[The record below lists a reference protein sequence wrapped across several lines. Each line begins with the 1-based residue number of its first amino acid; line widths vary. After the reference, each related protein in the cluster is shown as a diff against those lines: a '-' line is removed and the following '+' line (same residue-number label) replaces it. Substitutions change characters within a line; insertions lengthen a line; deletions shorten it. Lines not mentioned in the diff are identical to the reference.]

1 MAEQPNDTPEMQAA
15 PAVASAAPSD
25 AATISEAKAATADP
39 GPTVAG
45 LRREESKAQ
54 GRTTQV
60 KVKGARP
67 AAAAPSAAVAPSAT
81 AAPSLEPAARP
92 APAPATAEP
101 VRRAV
106 EPVEAGRRYPLRAAG
121 VALAIG
127 LGVAGGAYALSR
139 PADDASGTAFK
150 QWTEA
155 TGAALRQNGED
166 VTRVSGDVRALKVA
180 VESLKEGLDRSKA
193 DAARGG
199 PLAERL
205 DRTDRATAEIAAKLG
220 KLSEQLERVERGEK
234 EGVAKVSLLHEAKAK
249 EMSERF
255 ERLERQV
262 QAAAN
267 TVAAIG
273 SAPKPAPAA
282 SAAPAPVPEPRETAS
297 LAPKPDSKTAP
308 VEGFVLREVYDGVAL
323 VEGRNNRLY
332 EVGPGSNLPGVGR
345 VESIERRGKTWA
357 VLTPKGV
364 IPMARW

>member
-1 MAEQPNDTPEMQAA
+1 MAEQPNDTPDTPPA
-15 PAVASAAPSD
+15 PAVTAAAPTDAPSAA
-25 AATISEAKAATADP
+25 EAKAGPADP
-39 GPTVAG
+39 APAVVGARRDEVTAQPKTV
-45 LRREESKAQ
+45 
-54 GRTTQV
+54 QV
-60 KVKGARP
+60 KVKQART
-67 AAAAPSAAVAPSAT
+67 AQAAPLP
-81 AAPSLEPAARP
+81 EPPARP
-92 APAPATAEP
+92 APAPAVAEP
-101 VRRAV
+101 VRWTAGPT
-106 EPVEAGRRYPLRAAG
+106 EPGRRYPLRAAG
-121 VALAIG
+121 LALAIG

-139 PADDASGTAFK
+139 PAGDAAGTALR

-180 VESLKEGLDRSKA
+180 VESLKDGLDRSKA

-220 KLSEQLERVERGEK
+220 KLSEQLERIERGEK
-234 EGVAKVSLLHEAKAK
+234 EGVAKVSLLQEAKATQ
-249 EMSERF
+249 MTDRF

-267 TVAAIG
+267 TIAAIQT
-273 SAPKPAPAA
+273 APKPAPATPA
-282 SAAPAPVPEPRETAS
+282 SVLEPKETAS
-297 LAPKPDSKTAP
+297 ITPKPDVKTVP
-308 VEGFVLREVYDGVAL
+308 VEGFVLREVHDGVAL